1 MHQLMQALSKRDFEA
16 ASACVA
22 NRDWDPGRFESELA
36 ALFDA
41 QGEIR
46 HDPDARRG
54 HWTRIEARSELVF
67 DVIQTLINV
76 DGEGEFQI
84 EAEIVLEE
92 PRMPAGPMLRIL
104 AVRG

>member
-1 MHQLMQALSKRDFEA
+1 MQALSKHDFEA

-22 NRDWDPGRFESELA
+22 NADWDPARFESEFA
-36 ALFDA
+36 ALFDV
-41 QGEIR
+41 QGDVR

-54 HWTRIEARSELVF
+54 HWTRIDARSEPVF

-76 DGEGEFQI
+76 DGEGEFQL

-92 PRMPAGPMLRIL
+92 PRMPAGPMLRML
-104 AVRG
+104 GVRG